1 MGLGGMLSTDK
12 LGLRCLKVLDRW
24 SLDSATPV
32 LLAYPAHASGSSN
45 QMEEEAWRAQR
56 KFLERL
62 LKQTNLSPVMREAIE
77 QLIGRAKDEED
88 LHGGK
93 GGG

>member
-1 MGLGGMLSTDK
+1 MGGMLSTDK
-12 LGLRCLKVLDRW
+12 LVFRGLKGFGAW

-32 LLAYPAHASGSSN
+32 ILAYPAHASGSSN

-56 KFLERL
+56 KFLVRL
-62 LKQTNLSPVMREAIE
+62 LKQTNLSPVMRKAIE

>member
-1 MGLGGMLSTDK
+1 
-12 LGLRCLKVLDRW
+12 
-24 SLDSATPV
+24 
-32 LLAYPAHASGSSN
+32 
-45 QMEEEAWRAQR
+45 MEEEAWRAQR

>member
-1 MGLGGMLSTDK
+1 MNPVHKGLCPDK
-12 LGLRCLKVLDRW
+12 IEYRW
-24 SLDSATPV
+24 SLARAV
-32 LLAYPAHASGSSN
+32 LLDEKG
-45 QMEEEAWRAQR
+45 
-56 KFLERL
+56 
-62 LKQTNLSPVMREAIE
+62 AIE

>member
-1 MGLGGMLSTDK
+1 MLLTGKLVFRWLEVLG
-12 LGLRCLKVLDRW
+12 VW

-32 LLAYPAHASGSSN
+32 TSAYPAHASGSSN

>member
-1 MGLGGMLSTDK
+1 MVGKLFTDK
-12 LGLRCLKVLDRW
+12 LVFGRLEGLGAW

-32 LLAYPAHASGSSN
+32 SSAYPAHASGLSN